1 MYISENGEADLFL
14 FMGQSNM
21 AGRGITCPQFSEKAP
36 KCLKGAGYEFRAIS
50 DPTKLYPIAEPF
62 GEYENKPD
70 GIYEPG
76 RKSGSLVTAFVNAYY
91 AEIHIPVIAVSAS
104 KGGSSVS
111 EWLPGSPFLKDAIQ
125 RFRDAVCFLDSH
137 HKMIR
142 HKYMVWCQGETDGK
156 HQTEPD
162 LYKSSFL
169 QIWKTLAFEGIE
181 HCFLI
186 RIGNYNADAADADA
200 PLQDYSMI
208 MHAQDE
214 LAEEQSYITMVSTK
228 FGEMLGRG
236 LMRDTYHYYQQAYNE
251 VGTDAG
257 AHTADFVKSL

>member
-1 MYISENGEADLFL
+1 MYISESGEVDLFL

-21 AGRGITCPQFSEKAP
+21 AGRGITCFRFPEKTL

-62 GEYENKPD
+62 GQYENKPD

-91 AEIHIPVIAVSAS
+91 TEIHIPVIAVSAS
-104 KGGSSVS
+104 KGGSAVS
-111 EWLPGSPFLKDAIQ
+111 EWLPGTAFLRDAMQ
-125 RFRDAVCFLDSH
+125 RFRDAVLFLNSRH
-137 HKMIR
+137 EMIR

-156 HQTEPD
+156 HQTEPE

-169 QIWKTLAFEGIE
+169 QIWEALASEGIE

-186 RIGNYNADAADADA
+186 RIGNYNADAAVEDV
-200 PLQDYSMI
+200 PLQDYSAI

-214 LAEEQSYITMVSTK
+214 LAEELSEISAIRNKRLPYPGGWKKSTVIRK
-228 FGEMLGRG
+228 RRMRIVFLRG
-236 LMRDTYHYYQQAYNE
+236 
-251 VGTDAG
+251 
-257 AHTADFVKSL
+257 K